1 VSGEG
6 KNLLTRLPEAT
17 VIAGLAALCGYLMHE
32 AGTEAAMI
40 ARIEML
46 EIHMQELQGFHP
58 REK

>member
-1 VSGEG
+1 MSGEG

-32 AGTEAAMI
+32 AGAEAAMV

-46 EIHMQELQGFHP
+46 EAHVKELQGFHP